1 MVAASAAAL
10 ISAASKLRPEIT
22 GEFMNRLT
30 RSTVALTL
38 LLLAS
43 SAVAQ
48 PPSTTKTTS
57 SKSVSTQ
64 APIPSASAQKPEP
77 TARELVAQGK
87 TFYRA
92 ARFKPALA
100 KFEAALK
107 LEPENDEAL
116 GLAAITAFRL
126 DDQAQSRDYFQ
137 RRAELPNQKPS
148 VKAYSY
154 YRIALTHWREVHD
167 LVAKFTELKDGH
179 PLAEVPDRNELDVKF
194 GIDNGMDY
202 ADRALAIS
210 KNFAEGYNI
219 KNLLHAEAA
228 LVAPD
233 AAQAEEHRRKAAEN
247 LKRAIELDTTLASP
261 SASAAKE
268 AADFSRPT
276 VRIGEFARTKDGDAA
291 LNDEMLKLVE
301 GGKPIKR
308 VQPIF
313 PGSKPATKPGSNPN
327 DPSATG
333 VTPEG
338 GAASLGTGRGALT
351 AAYAPGKV
359 KVELLI
365 ATTGDVVFAHVI
377 DGRPELAGAA
387 VVAARQWKFEP
398 ATFEGKPVQ
407 LSGVVTFDLRPR

>member
-1 MVAASAAAL
+1 
-10 ISAASKLRPEIT
+10 
-22 GEFMNRLT
+22 MNRLT
-30 RSTVALTL
+30 PSIVALTFL
-38 LLLAS
+38 LLPS
-43 SAVAQ
+43 SGEAQ
-48 PPSTTKTTS
+48 SPPSAAKPTHGNANL
-57 SKSVSTQ
+57 Q
-64 APIPSASAQKPEP
+64 APSPIGQTAKPEP
-77 TARELVAQGK
+77 TARDLVAQGK
-87 TFYRA
+87 TLYRA

-107 LEPENDEAL
+107 LEPEHDEAL

-126 DDQAQSRDYFQ
+126 DDQSQSRDYFQ

-167 LVAKFTELKDGH
+167 LVTKFTELKDGRAV
-179 PLAEVPDRNELDVKF
+179 AEVPERNELDVKF
-194 GIDNGMDY
+194 GIDNGLDY
-202 ADRALAIS
+202 VNRALEIS
-210 KNFAEGYNI
+210 KNFSEGYNI
-219 KNLLHAEAA
+219 QNLLHAEAA

-233 AAQAEEHRRKAAEN
+233 ASQAEEHRLKAAES
-247 LKRAIELDTTLASP
+247 LKRAIELDSTLASS

-276 VRIGEFARTKDGDAA
+276 VRIAEFARTKEGEAK
-291 LNDEMLKLVE
+291 LEDEMLKLIE

-308 VQPIF
+308 VQPVF
-313 PGSKPATKPGSNPN
+313 PGSKPPKPGTEQP
-327 DPSATG
+327 DTPPTG
-333 VTPEG
+333 VTLEG
-338 GAASLGTGRGALT
+338 GASSLGTGRGALT

-377 DGRPELAGAA
+377 DGRPDLAGAA
-387 VVAARQWKFEP
+387 VLAARQWKFEP